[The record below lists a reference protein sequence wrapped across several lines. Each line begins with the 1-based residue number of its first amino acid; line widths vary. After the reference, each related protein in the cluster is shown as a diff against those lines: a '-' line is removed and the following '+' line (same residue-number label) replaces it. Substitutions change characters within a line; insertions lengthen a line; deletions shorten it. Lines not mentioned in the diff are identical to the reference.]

1 MSIEARGCRLHGVV
15 ARRGLTDPEF
25 LGVGA
30 LAARCNQHE
39 GLNLTFYLEHA
50 ESHPA
55 QANQFLYCDDGEPV
69 GVLTLQPGDP
79 IEACLA
85 VHPEHRRKGIGQKLL
100 DAARAECIKRKLS
113 RWYLVCEGTSQS
125 GRAFVDAVGG
135 RYWDSEYRMKF
146 ERGKAP
152 LASTR
157 PGAIRLH
164 RADATEVGVLVSLMA
179 TSLGRAEDRVRER
192 VLQDLQKPTHRFFIA
207 TLQGQPVGS
216 LGVATP
222 GQYPYIVAFGV
233 LPDFRGRGYG
243 RQMLEEVVSILLAEG
258 TQRILI
264 EVETENEHALSL
276 YRSCGFE
283 KITSFGY
290 YLMEF

>member
-1 MSIEARGCRLHGVV
+1 MSIGTRGRRLHGVV
-15 ARRGLTDPEF
+15 ARRGLIDPEF
-25 LGVGA
+25 LGVGV

-55 QANQFLYCDDGEPV
+55 HANQFLYYDAAEPV

-79 IEACLA
+79 IEVCLA
-85 VHPEHRRKGIGQKLL
+85 VHPEHRRKGIGQQLL
-100 DAARAECIKRKLS
+100 DAAKAECIKRKLS
-113 RWYLVCEGTSQS
+113 RWYLVCEGPSQS
-125 GRAFVDAVGG
+125 GRAFVDAMGG
-135 RYWDSEYRMKF
+135 RYWNSEYRMKF

-152 LASTR
+152 LVSTR
-157 PGAIRLH
+157 PGALRLH
-164 RADATEVGVLVSLMA
+164 RADATEIGVLVSLMA

-216 LGVATP
+216 LGVVTP

-233 LPDFRGRGYG
+233 LPDLRGRGYG

-276 YRSCGFE
+276 YRSCGFQE
-283 KITSFGY
+283 ITSFGY
-290 YLMEF
+290 YLMDF